1 MNEMT
6 FVVLV
11 FICEWLYAW
20 SILLEEDED
29 ADSSTTDM
37 HDRDGSGK
45 KLRCDSGTDDE
56 RRYSTLIVERVISSR
71 KWKSGFLTGY
81 CIYRKNSW
89 KWQIH
94 KAIILG
100 DWALMYRMVEE
111 FRSLKD
117 AVAGLQLMQTMWLES
132 IFHANSE

>member
-29 ADSSTTDM
+29 ADSSATDM

-45 KLRCDSGTDDE
+45 KLRCDS
-56 RRYSTLIVERVISSR
+56 
-71 KWKSGFLTGY
+71 
-81 CIYRKNSW
+81 
-89 KWQIH
+89 
-94 KAIILG
+94 
-100 DWALMYRMVEE
+100 
-111 FRSLKD
+111 
-117 AVAGLQLMQTMWLES
+117 
-132 IFHANSE
+132 

>member
-1 MNEMT
+1 M
-6 FVVLV
+6 
-11 FICEWLYAW
+11 
-20 SILLEEDED
+20 
-29 ADSSTTDM
+29 
-37 HDRDGSGK
+37 
-45 KLRCDSGTDDE
+45 
-56 RRYSTLIVERVISSR
+56 IVERVISSR

-94 KAIILG
+94 RSIILG

-132 IFHANSE
+132 IFHADSE